1 MFYQLGQ
8 YGIIVKEESV
18 KVQVLPNT
26 KPSYLKLSFIFI
38 PANIVSLITPYLKV
52 LFQKNVYRTLIPIAL
67 LFISIVVGLYF
78 EKIINYSLSGN
89 DLLLFFLLGFISV
102 TFHEF
107 GHVTATEFFGAK
119 QNGIGGGFYIFTP
132 VYFADVSDIWKLPK
146 NQKIVVSLSG
156 VYFELIICSLYVSL
170 GLLLKNE
177 FIILVGSLIFIKTL
191 YNLIPFLRS
200 DGYWILTDL
209 LQIPNLYKD
218 SKTAANS
225 VLIGVFK
232 SPRNLFN
239 NINLKKAFLILYGLV
254 NYIFLGFF
262 LYYIAFYQIKDII
275 YFPLNIYNYVLS
287 IINEK
292 EDLSIGKL
300 LSFLIP
306 ILFYYLVFSLISG
319 LLKKYLRS
327 TSIR

>member
-1 MFYQLGQ
+1 M
-8 YGIIVKEESV
+8 
-18 KVQVLPNT
+18 
-26 KPSYLKLSFIFI
+26 
-38 PANIVSLITPYLKV
+38 
-52 LFQKNVYRTLIPIAL
+52 
-67 LFISIVVGLYF
+67 
-78 EKIINYSLSGN
+78 
-89 DLLLFFLLGFISV
+89 
-102 TFHEF
+102 
-107 GHVTATEFFGAK
+107 
-119 QNGIGGGFYIFTP
+119 
-132 VYFADVSDIWKLPK
+132 
-146 NQKIVVSLSG
+146 
-156 VYFELIICSLYVSL
+156 
-170 GLLLKNE
+170 LLKNE